1 MKRVAVWLS
10 FLALAAIAGLIG
22 YSFWLNNRADTEVPE
37 LSFRVDTAVEVA
49 AHDDG
54 FTDRLIWA
62 SKVGSFQ
69 GDGPLALA
77 PVVAGAEVRS
87 FSVSLDGIVRLI
99 YEGTDLAPGRCV
111 AADII
116 PEGAVFTKPSDC
128 RRI

>member
-10 FLALAAIAGLIG
+10 FLVLAAIAGLIG
-22 YSFWLNNRADTEVPE
+22 YSFWLNNRADTAVPE
-37 LSFRVDTAVEVA
+37 LSFRVDTAVAMA

-62 SKVGSFQ
+62 SKVSSFQ

-111 AADII
+111 AADIT

-128 RRI
+128 RQI

>member
-1 MKRVAVWLS
+1 MKRIAVWLS
-10 FLALAAIAGLIG
+10 FVVLAAIAGLIG
-22 YSFWLNNRADTEVPE
+22 YSFWLNNRADTAVPE
-37 LSFRVDTAVEVA
+37 LSFRVDTAVAMA

-62 SKVGSFQ
+62 SKVSSFQ

-111 AADII
+111 AADIT

-128 RRI
+128 RQI

>member
-1 MKRVAVWLS
+1 MWLS
-10 FLALAAIAGLIG
+10 FLVLAVIAGLIG
-22 YSFWLNNRADTEVPE
+22 YSFWLNSRADAEVPE

-77 PVVAGAEVRS
+77 PVVAGAKVLS

-111 AADII
+111 AADIT
-116 PEGAVFTKPSDC
+116 PEGAVFTKPSGC
-128 RRI
+128 RQI